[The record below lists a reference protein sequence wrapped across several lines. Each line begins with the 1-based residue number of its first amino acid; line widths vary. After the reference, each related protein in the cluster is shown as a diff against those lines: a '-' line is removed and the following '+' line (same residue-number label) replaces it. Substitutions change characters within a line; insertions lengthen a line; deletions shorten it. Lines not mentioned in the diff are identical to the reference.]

1 MRGIYHN
8 FGDEQRSGNFFGHSS
23 GLTDDWYKG
32 TTGIDPLDHVIQKTQ
47 SMGWAHHIERLM
59 VVGNLMNLARI
70 HPQAVHQWFME
81 MYVDSAHWVMGP
93 NVYGMALFSD
103 GGIFATKPYICGS
116 SYIRKMGDSTT
127 IWMIALWINFAASI
141 RHSLNWIRGRY
152 ALGLLFGGIGGPL
165 AYLAGETLGLVWN
178 LRPVPSKILEAGR
191 ARR

>member
-1 MRGIYHN
+1 MSRTVIVN
-8 FGDEQRSGNFFGHSS
+8 FVAFQAAWFIAVLGAAWGYPWIGPFAVVAWIAAFWVWHPSARDDVVLLVGA
-23 GLTDDWYKG
+23 GLIGFAVDSVSVLAG
-32 TTGIDPLDHVIQKTQ
+32 VI
-47 SMGWAHHIERLM
+47 SF
-59 VVGNLMNLARI
+59 
-70 HPQAVHQWFME
+70 PQA
-81 MYVDSAHWVMGP
+81 AGP
-93 NVYGMALFSD
+93 GF
-103 GGIFATKPYICGS
+103 P
-116 SYIRKMGDSTT
+116 TT